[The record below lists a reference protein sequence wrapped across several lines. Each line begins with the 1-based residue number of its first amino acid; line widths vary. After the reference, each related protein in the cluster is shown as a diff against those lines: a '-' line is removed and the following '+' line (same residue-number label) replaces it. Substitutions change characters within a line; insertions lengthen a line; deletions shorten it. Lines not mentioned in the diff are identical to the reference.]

1 MAEVIFLFC
10 VHNHQPV
17 GNFHSV
23 LEKAFADCYLPF
35 LKNLVLYPEI
45 KFALHFSGPLWE
57 YMETEQP
64 EAMNLI
70 RLMVERNQLELLG
83 GAFYEPILAII
94 PEWDRQGQLLLM
106 ADYLESR
113 FGVRPQGAWLA
124 ERIWEPQLAKTL
136 AEAGYKY
143 TLLDEEHFHYA
154 GLNQPRRPF
163 LTEDQGC
170 PLVIFPIDKKL
181 RYLIPF
187 RSIQEIDFYFQEIA
201 HSGGLAILGDDG
213 EKFGLWPGTKAWVY
227 ESGWLGNFLN
237 YLRTSQ
243 IKMMTFSE
251 FLSTRP
257 RLNLAYLPP
266 ASYEEMMEWILPLN
280 QLKKLRELKLSLSPE
295 FRRLLRGGYFREF
308 FLKYPESNHLHKRML
323 FLSKWIKEQ
332 AIEEPEIVKN
342 LYRSQCNDA
351 YWHGIFGGLYLPHLR
366 QAVYFHLLEAE
377 KKAGLKS
384 GWELVD
390 YDFDGRPEIFLRHKH
405 LSLLFKPGAGGSLV
419 ELAYYPLSRNLSN
432 VLSRWPE
439 AYHHYSSEASEGKS
453 IHELARKL
461 PENYEFYLRYDD
473 YPRFCLL
480 DHFFAPETTF
490 EDWKQRKAGEAGDFI
505 QAEYDFEL
513 PDGGLHL
520 RRKGKVHLRGKDY
533 QIKIDKFIRPEDQRL
548 LIEYE
553 ITNEDEAG
561 LDCLFAQEWNL
572 YLLPEEWSLR
582 QNRIFLLKERL
593 DLAFQPEP
601 QFWTLPLETLSQSE
615 EGFEII
621 FQGVNWLALWPL
633 QLKPGEKF
641 IFSVFLNFNNEP

>member
-1 MAEVIFLFC
+1 MPEVIFLFA

-17 GNFHSV
+17 GNFHSII
-23 LEKAFADCYLPF
+23 EKAFSDCYLPF
-35 LKNLVLYPEI
+35 LEKLALYPEI

-57 YMETEQP
+57 YIESEQP

-106 ADYLESR
+106 ADYLERR

-124 ERIWEPQLAKTL
+124 ERVWEPQLAKTL
-136 AEAGYKY
+136 AESGYKY

-163 LTEDQGC
+163 LTEDEGH

-187 RSIQEIDFYFQEIA
+187 RSIQEIDLYFQEIA

-213 EKFGLWPGTKAWVY
+213 EKFGLWPGTKGWVY
-227 ESGWLGNFLN
+227 EAGWLENFLN
-237 YLRTSQ
+237 YLRTSPV
-243 IKMMTFSE
+243 KMMTFSE

-257 RLNLAYLPP
+257 RLELAYLPP

-280 QLKKLRELKLSLSPE
+280 QFKKLRELKLSLSPE

-332 AIEEPEIVKN
+332 AIEEPGILKN

-377 KKAGLKS
+377 KKAGLKA

-390 YDFDGRPEIFLRHKH
+390 YDFDGRPEIFLRYKYF
-405 LSLLFKPGAGGSLV
+405 SFLFKPDSGGGLV
-419 ELAYYPLSRNLSN
+419 ELDYYPLSRNLSN

-439 AYHHYSSEASEGKS
+439 AYHHYSSEGGEGKS
-453 IHELARKL
+453 IHELGRKL
-461 PENYEFYLRYDD
+461 PENYEFYLRYDY
-473 YPRFCLL
+473 YPRSSLL
-480 DHFFAPETTF
+480 DHFFLPETTF
-490 EDWKQRKAGEAGDFI
+490 EDWKQREAEEAGDFI

-513 PDGGLHL
+513 QDGGLHL
-520 RRKGKVHLRGKDY
+520 KRKGVVHLRGKDY
-533 QIKIDKFIRPEDQRL
+533 RIKIDKLIRPEGQRL
-548 LIEYE
+548 AIDYV
-553 ITNEDEAG
+553 ITNEDEAS
-561 LDCLFAQEWNL
+561 LDCLFGQEWNL
-572 YLLPEEWSLR
+572 YLLPEEWIFR
-582 QNRIFLLKERL
+582 QNRISFFKERL
-593 DLAFQPEP
+593 DLEFQPEP

-615 EGFEII
+615 EDFEII
-621 FQGVNWLALWPL
+621 YQGVNWVALWPL

-641 IFSVFLNFNNEP
+641 IFSVFLNFKDEP